1 MHERDHSNAERSYH
15 GTVPGDMD
23 LEIHFSVPHLVKGL
37 VCPLVAG
44 DDVVQ
49 VAANE
54 IPNLGTYG
62 GPWPFIPTR
71 SCIGNIS
78 VREIATIRSERMSPN
93 IK

>member
-1 MHERDHSNAERSYH
+1 MKEIIGMQRDPT
-15 GTVPGDMD
+15 TVPDDMD

-62 GPWPFIPTR
+62 GALAVYSHAQLHWKHLGT
-71 SCIGNIS
+71 
-78 VREIATIRSERMSPN
+78 
-93 IK
+93 